1 MNSANLFQAGA
12 SSVQVDVVL
21 HGKYM
26 LCLNDTVEQIVRV
39 RQSTVTL
46 FNFLLKYRW
55 KSMPFHVRLYTSAGM
70 YSISND
76 HCTKFCSIEVSLQF
90 TTLAIRL
97 MNLNHC
103 QRAEIEART
112 VCTRNHGL

>member
-1 MNSANLFQAGA
+1 MVNICSL
-12 SSVQVDVVL
+12 
-21 HGKYM
+21 
-26 LCLNDTVEQIVRV
+26 LNDTVEQIVRV
-39 RQSTVTL
+39 RQSTMTL
-46 FNFLLKYRW
+46 NFLLKYRW

-76 HCTKFCSIEVSLQF
+76 HCTKFCSIEVSLEF

-103 QRAEIEART
+103 QHAEIKART
-112 VCTRNHGL
+112 VCTRISRSIALQKDLHQSRVG